1 MSGAEVRRTRSVDG
15 ALIGWERTG
24 AGPPLVLVHGSF
36 SDRTCWSQTV
46 PLLAPQFELASMDR
60 RGRGL
65 SPAPGPTDLAREVAD
80 LRAVL
85 DALGRPAAICGWSFG
100 AVVALQ
106 AVLEGTPCTGL
117 VLYEPPLPVASGV
130 PEGFRSEFF
139 GLIEAGE
146 HEAATVLF
154 LTRVMRLQPAVVALM
169 RQYPL
174 WPNVVEVAPSA
185 RWEMVALDAYRYDVD
200 LVRACRSPATV
211 LTGTNSPPHLIEAS
225 ERLAGDLPAA
235 RLVRLPGQH
244 HFAHLSDPAGFAAA
258 VRQALSPAGSARAVV
273 GTEEGPP

>member
-1 MSGAEVRRTRSVDG
+1 MTGAEVHRTRSSDG
-15 ALIGWERTG
+15 TVIGWERTG

-36 SDRTCWSQTV
+36 SDRTCWSQSV
-46 PLLAPQFELASMDR
+46 PLLAPHFELASVDR

-65 SPAPGPTDLAREVAD
+65 SPAPGPTDLAREAAD

-106 AVLEGTPCTGL
+106 AVLEGVPCTRL
-117 VLYEPPLPVASGV
+117 VLYEPPLPVASAL

-139 GLIEAGE
+139 GLVEAGE

-154 LTRVMRLQPAVVALM
+154 LIRVMRLQPAVVAVM
-169 RQYPL
+169 QQYPL
-174 WPNVVEVAPSA
+174 WPNVVAAAPSA
-185 RWEMVALDAYRYDVD
+185 RWEMVVLDAYHYDVD
-200 LVRACRSPATV
+200 LVRACRVPATV
-211 LTGTNSPPHLIEAS
+211 LAGTNSPPHLVEAG
-225 ERLAGDLPAA
+225 ELLAGDLPAA

-244 HFAHLSDPAGFAAA
+244 HFAHLSNPAEFTAA
-258 VRQALSPAGSARAVV
+258 VRQALSPVSPARAVRGV
-273 GTEEGPP
+273 EGGTR